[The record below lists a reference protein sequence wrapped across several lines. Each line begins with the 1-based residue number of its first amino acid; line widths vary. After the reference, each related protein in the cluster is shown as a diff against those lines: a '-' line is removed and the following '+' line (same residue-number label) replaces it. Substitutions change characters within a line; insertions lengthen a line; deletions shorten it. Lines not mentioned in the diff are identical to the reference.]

1 MAGVRKIEVRCPNCE
16 RLVSW
21 DSGSPWKP
29 FCSERC
35 KLIDLG
41 AWFQEERAIPG
52 NEAAEQNAAGDH
64 D

>member
-1 MAGVRKIEVRCPNCE
+1 MAGARKIEVRCPNCDDA
-16 RLVSW
+16 VSW
-21 DSGSPWKP
+21 DAASPWKP

-52 NEAAEQNAAGDH
+52 NEPAGQDAAGDH